1 MSGPA
6 KLDFAAQWGRLNETL
21 VGLLDYIPED
31 KLDWSPRD
39 DMWGFRTIL
48 SHVSSTRG
56 NWLMP
61 DGVDREE
68 VLATVE
74 GKDDLRRLLR
84 ESWSKVERY
93 LSEQRYVDR
102 VYEGEREGEET
113 QKQDGV
119 TGRKYG
125 TLAEATEAA
134 VAAQEELVAFV
145 NGLSEASNRDETFDH
160 FLFGPLNCREWAV
173 FQRVHDGDHGGQIE
187 KIKASDGFP
196 SA

>member
-6 KLDFAAQWGRLNETL
+6 KLDFGEQWGRLNETL

-56 NWLMP
+56 NWLTP
-61 DGVDREE
+61 EGVDREE

-74 GKDDLRRLLR
+74 GKDDLKRLLR

-102 VYEGEREGEET
+102 VYEGEREGEAFSYSGHWIAFHLLEHDIHHRSDIFHYLALLEIEHPDVET
-113 QKQDGV
+113 
-119 TGRKYG
+119 
-125 TLAEATEAA
+125 
-134 VAAQEELVAFV
+134 
-145 NGLSEASNRDETFDH
+145 
-160 FLFGPLNCREWAV
+160 P
-173 FQRVHDGDHGGQIE
+173 
-187 KIKASDGFP
+187 
-196 SA
+196 